1 MQNDYFGKKES
12 IFHLWMLE
20 FDEFKDK
27 LLSINELKNVI
38 SKFDNKT
45 EDLKVFQTS
54 VFEEELMY
62 LRQEINLKENKD
74 EKFQKVLTFIIK

>member
-20 FDEFKDK
+20 FYEFQEK

-38 SKFDNKT
+38 SKFDTNT
-45 EDLKVFQTS
+45 EELKQFQHN

-62 LRQEINLKENKD
+62 LRQEVAVKENNND
-74 EKFQKVLTFIIK
+74 KFQKVYIQT